1 MDATTNRR
9 NLVASVVVAGLLG
22 LAAVLLAVL
31 LAAVGSGGGEASQE
45 LAQKGGAPGNGNV
58 APQFRVDP
66 NWPKALPNNWVM
78 GQVGGMDVAQDDTI
92 WLVQRP
98 RSLDENTEL
107 IHSDPAPPVMQF
119 DRDGN
124 LLQAWGPVQGPE
136 GVPEGAEYEWFD
148 NEHGLWVDHNNN
160 VWLAGNGAN
169 DHHVLKFTRDGDFL
183 LQIGEKG
190 ETGGNDDTELLGRP
204 ADGDVDPEANEV
216 YVADGYLNNRV
227 IVFDADTGEYQRHWG
242 AYGQEEIGEI
252 PAGEAPF
259 DDEEADQFGNP
270 VHCSVVADDGM
281 VYVCDRPNNRVQVFE
296 TDGTF
301 LREFAMQPGDP
312 GLGSTWD
319 VDFSPDQDQTFL
331 FIADGSNQ
339 HIYTLRRADETLL
352 DQFGR
357 GGRYAGQ
364 FQWVHNLATD
374 SKRNLYTAEVETGK
388 RAQKFEFRGYRSIN

>member
-1 MDATTNRR
+1 MVATTRKR
-9 NLVASVVVAGLLG
+9 SLVASLVVVGLLVF
-22 LAAVLLAVL
+22 AAALLS
-31 LAAVGSGGGEASQE
+31 AVGTSDEGTGAEVGQ
-45 LAQKGGAPGNGNV
+45 GGAPGNGNV

-66 NWPKALPNNWVM
+66 DWPKPLPNNWVL

-92 WLVQRP
+92 WIVQRP
-98 RSLDENTEL
+98 RSLDENAEL

-124 LLQAWGPVQGPE
+124 LLQAWGPVEGPE
-136 GVPEGAEYEWFD
+136 GVPEDAPYEWFD

-160 VWLAGNGAN
+160 VWLAGNGGD
-169 DHHVLKFTRDGDFL
+169 DHQVLKFTRDGEFL

-190 ETGGNDDTELLGRP
+190 ETGGNNDTELLGRP
-204 ADGDVDPEANEV
+204 ADGDVDPDANEV
-216 YVADGYLNNRV
+216 YIADGYLNNRV
-227 IVFDADTGEYQRHWG
+227 IVFDADTGEYKRHWG
-242 AYGQEEIGEI
+242 AYGQEEIPEI

-270 VHCSVVADDGM
+270 VHCSVLAHDGL
-281 VYVCDRPNNRVQVFE
+281 VYVCDRANNRVQVFE

-301 LREFAMQPGDP
+301 VSEFAMQPGDP

-319 VDFSPDQDQTFL
+319 VDFSPDRDETFL

-339 HIYTLRRADETLL
+339 HIYTLLRADEELL

-388 RAQKFEFRGYRSIN
+388 RAQKFEFRGYRSVD